1 MKTNLTKSQI
11 NDLFEIMGKR
21 FKEDSDLYRDLKSI
35 IRLNPRVSSDKIFEL
50 DLSQEDLNMI
60 REMLTRPE
68 KEITGENI
76 FEEMKR
82 GMKKQY

>member
-1 MKTNLTKSQI
+1 MKTFLTKSQI

-21 FKEDSDLYRDLKSI
+21 NKEESDLYSDLKSI
-35 IRLNPRVSSDKIFEL
+35 IRLNPRVSADKMFEL
-50 DLSQEDLNMI
+50 DLSEDDVNMI